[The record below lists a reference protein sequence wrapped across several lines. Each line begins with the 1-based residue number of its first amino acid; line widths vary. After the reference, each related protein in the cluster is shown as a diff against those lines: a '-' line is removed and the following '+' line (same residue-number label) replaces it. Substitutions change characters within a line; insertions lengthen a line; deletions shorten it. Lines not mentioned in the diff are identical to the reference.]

1 MNEFHLQIVTPDGIF
16 FDGQAEKIV
25 VTTVEGDVGILAN
38 HANYLSPIGIGKA
51 VITCD
56 GKARQAACTGG
67 LVSVTDDVTRIVAST
82 FEWADEIDV
91 ERAKRAAEKA
101 QKRLDKKTSDADIK
115 LAELK
120 LKRALNRINIYDKTR

>member
-1 MNEFHLQIVTPDGIF
+1 MNKFNLQIVTPDGLF

-38 HANYLSPIGIGKA
+38 HANYLAPIGIGKA
-51 VITCD
+51 KVTVD
-56 GKARQAACTGG
+56 GNTREAACTGG
-67 LVSVTDDVTRIVAST
+67 MLTVTDDVTRIVAST

-101 QKRLDKKTSDADIK
+101 QARLDKKADDADIK
-115 LAELK
+115 LAQLK
-120 LKRALNRINIYDKTR
+120 LKRALNRIKIYEQK